1 MNESYVFLAEGFE
14 EMEALSAVDI
24 LRRAGMPV
32 RTVSISASLQV
43 RGAHGIIVTADT
55 LFDNTLFTDAAW
67 LILPGGLPGAENLY
81 NYAPLQGLLRNQAK
95 SPEGR
100 IAAICASP
108 AFILGRMGLLKGEKA
123 TSYPGTEGMLSGA
136 EVVQSAI
143 VVSGKFVLGN
153 GPAAAQAWAL
163 SIVNCELGE
172 QTSTRVA
179 NDLLLYPQ
187 SNDDLDWSFG

>member
-32 RTVSISASLQV
+32 RTVSITASLQV
-43 RGAHGIIVTADT
+43 KGAHGVIVTADT
-55 LFDNTLFTDAAW
+55 LFDNTLFSNAAW

-81 NYAPLQGLLRNQAK
+81 NYAPLQGVLRNQAK
-95 SPEGR
+95 SEHGR

-108 AFILGRMGLLKGEKA
+108 AFILGRMGLLKGERA
-123 TSYPGTEGMLSGA
+123 TSYPGTEGMLQGA
-136 EVVQSAI
+136 EVVQSPV

-153 GPAAAQAWAL
+153 GPASAQAWAL
-163 SIVNCELGE
+163 NIVNCELGE
-172 QTSTRVA
+172 QASMKIA
-179 NDLLLYPQ
+179 NDLLLYPS
-187 SNDDLDWSFG
+187 SNDNLDWTFG